1 VSKTGLVLTSF
12 ARSKAKRYV
21 GELMVRDRIK
31 RFMKRSAPEISEQ
44 FEAVLGIPPEPAGV
58 SLIR

>member
-1 VSKTGLVLTSF
+1 MTGF
-12 ARSKAKRYV
+12 AGSIAKRYV

-31 RFMKRSAPEISEQ
+31 RFMTRCVLEISEQ
-44 FEAVLGIPPEPAGV
+44 FEAVLAIAPEPAVV